1 MTIQTF
7 SFALF
12 PFLALLQPTLSGRGF
27 CNVRHA
33 AAMDR
38 SITTIEDYKQYL
50 LSIQKIYLK
59 QSFLLPI
66 SDYIQ
71 NPHQGFGLRGAFDAG
86 KVFMILTDDNPSIP
100 RPARDGNACRM
111 STRADHCANHAGE
124 SDRHLIHLPNLHQVI
139 LSEGR

>member
-1 MTIQTF
+1 M
-7 SFALF
+7 
-12 PFLALLQPTLSGRGF
+12 
-27 CNVRHA
+27 RHA

-71 NPHQGFGLRGAFDAG
+71 KPHQGFGLRGAFGAG
-86 KVFMILTDDNPSIP
+86 KVIKISVDDNPYNP
-100 RPARDGNACRM
+100 RVTRDGNACRLP
-111 STRADHCANHAGE
+111 TRADHCANHAGE
-124 SDRHLIHLPNLHQVI
+124 SD
-139 LSEGR
+139 